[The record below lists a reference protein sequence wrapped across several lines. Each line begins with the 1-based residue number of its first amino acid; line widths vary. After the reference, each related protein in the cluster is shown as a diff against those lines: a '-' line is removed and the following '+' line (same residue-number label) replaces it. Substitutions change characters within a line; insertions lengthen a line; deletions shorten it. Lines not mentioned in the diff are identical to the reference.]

1 MDPPDPLAQALAF
14 FRSQFA
20 DTKPQGSAYL
30 APVITVQVN
39 GKEHAFKA
47 EAIAAQVGAVRVSA
61 NRYLLPAEK
70 RTLEELVPPPVKK
83 RRPPGPNSQ
92 TSSWPKYRKEPK
104 KRLLKP
110 GVSPRTVMI
119 TKEYLTGKHKNAT
132 RAAQALGLIENGK
145 CLHHTELRA
154 VRRLATEIL
163 DKAGITDDKLG
174 AKFAELID
182 ATTTKFFAF
191 QGKVL
196 DEKTIADN
204 ETQRFVMDKAAVVR
218 GFYPKET
225 EQASE
230 GPAKMEIVFQQVQGA
245 EGQAQGMTV
254 RIGGKGDE

>member
-1 MDPPDPLAQALAF
+1 MESTDPLTQALAF
-14 FRSQFA
+14 FRGQFA
-20 DTKPQGSAYL
+20 DRKPHEPAYL
-30 APVITVQVN
+30 APVIMVKVN
-39 GKEHAFKA
+39 GTEHAFRA
-47 EAIAAQVGAVRVSA
+47 EELAANVGAVRVSE

-70 RTLEELVPPPVKK
+70 RTLEELVPARVPK
-83 RRPPGPNSQ
+83 RRPPGPNSRS
-92 TSSWPKYRKEPK
+92 SSWPKYRKERK

-119 TKEYLTGKHKNAT
+119 TKEYLTGKHKNPT
-132 RAAQALGLIENGK
+132 RAARAIGLIEEGK
-145 CLHHTELRA
+145 CLHHTEQRA

-204 ETQRFVMDKAAVVR
+204 ETQRFVMDKAALVR
-218 GFYPKET
+218 GFYPKES

-230 GPAKMEIVFQQVQGA
+230 GPAKMEIIFQQVQGA

-254 RIGGKGDE
+254 RIGGNADE